1 MKKIIL
7 LFIFL
12 NIVSVN
18 SFSATIP
25 KGGVFKFA
33 ESDSGGGTAQ
43 PLDMPLALPIA
54 NFFGYT
60 RSGDKYSYEEKNSLP
75 IAINIMYIESSSG
88 QVPAQRLPEITDD
101 NFDFSEH
108 YLHYD
113 TQANYSWVSGGKEG
127 DWGLP
132 IINAKPYQKGDPFPA
147 ITACSGTPVSL
158 KEQRYKCKPAMTS
171 STRNLSLY
179 DELIELAAS
188 KNQKLWVGT
197 IIFPRAS
204 DGPEGN
210 TSNNSTGGE
219 GHELVVYLP
228 HRHMEVIHLEALL
241 LGDADGSEQRLAA
254 WTLQSDDGE
263 YFVRYKSFRINNDYP
278 ADYAFV
284 SNGKDTLN
292 HNKTESKYLIPYYLD
307 NERMA
312 ITDVAAIHTRLAGGV
327 HWSGIWNGQGAINE
341 QGIRG
346 SDIFT
351 CLNGA
356 KGSVD
361 DYTDLTHFQDPA
373 VDSFREVPSF
383 NIIHVPE
390 GQKGFTFAQMM
401 GKQPTSDNAY
411 ICDTKGTQLFSQR
424 LEIATKEEPN
434 MFIDFMEV
442 KKGITEK

>member
-1 MKKIIL
+1 MMKKIIM
-7 LFIFL
+7 LFIIL
-12 NIVSVN
+12 NIASVN

-25 KGGVFKFA
+25 KGGAFKFA
-33 ESDSGGGTAQ
+33 EPDGGGGTAQ

-60 RSGDKYSYEEKNSLP
+60 RSGNKYSYEEKNSLP

-88 QVPAQRLPEITDD
+88 HVPAQRLPEITDD

-147 ITACSGTPVSL
+147 ITACSGTPVTL

-197 IIFPRAS
+197 VIFPRAS

-241 LGDADGSEQRLAA
+241 LGDADGSEPRLAA
-254 WTLQSDDGE
+254 WTIQSDDGE
-263 YFVRYKSFRINNDYP
+263 YFEPYISSRINNDYP
-278 ADYAFV
+278 ANYAFV
-284 SNGKDTLN
+284 SNGKDTVN
-292 HNKTESKYLIPYYLD
+292 HRKTEGMYLIPSYL
-307 NERMA
+307 NRMA
-312 ITDVAAIHTRLAGGV
+312 IVDVAAIHTRLAGGV
-327 HWSGIWNGQGAINE
+327 HWNGIWAGQGAGE

-346 SDIFT
+346 SDIFS

-361 DYTDLTHFQDPA
+361 DYTDLAHFQEPSID
-373 VDSFREVPSF
+373 VFRKKSGSDIV
-383 NIIHVPE
+383 HVPD

-401 GKQPTSDNAY
+401 EKEPTSDNAY
-411 ICDTKGTQLFSQR
+411 ICDTKGNQLFSQR
-424 LEIATKEEPN
+424 LEIAGTLSPN
-434 MFIDFMEV
+434 VFIDFMEL
-442 KKGITEK
+442 KKDITEK